1 MNVPHPLRF
10 LARAGGFALR
20 AGTGHPFRSGV
31 ALLAVALGVAALT
44 VLAAVREGAL
54 RKASEIFAWYGA
66 DAVFV
71 VGSNVASAA
80 PGKRTRTIT
89 ADDVR
94 EMSRALPGVE
104 AAAPVRVKTG
114 LTLRAGRRSSAGH
127 MAYGATEGYARIWN
141 WPLEQGRDFTAEDLD
156 QGAKVV
162 LLGAGAARKIFGGA
176 PPLGRQ
182 VLLGDL
188 PLAVVGVLAERGL
201 ADGHGSAV
209 DDRVILPLST
219 LTRRFNLERDT
230 FMSVRVVFAP
240 GSDLE
245 TGMAGLRSLLRA
257 RHRIGPGMDDDF
269 SVIGPQEI
277 LAFRTTLEQ
286 GMMAFLAVAAA
297 LALAAGGAVLA
308 NVFSLNLA
316 ERRGEIGL
324 RRAVGATRGAVSVQL
339 AAEAVLLTLAGGI
352 MGLGLGWLAS
362 LLLEWR
368 GVGPVG
374 FAWSVFGLGVA
385 ASLAVGLAA
394 GLRPA
399 LAAARQDPAQALRGA

>member
-1 MNVPHPLRF
+1 MSMPRPFRH
-10 LARAGGFALR
+10 LARATGFALR
-20 AGTGHPFRSGV
+20 AGAGHPFRSAV
-31 ALLAVALGVAALT
+31 AMLAVALGVAALT

-54 RKASEIFAWYGA
+54 RKASEIFAWYGS

-71 VGSNVASAA
+71 MGSNMASSA

-89 ADDVR
+89 VDDVR
-94 EMSRALPGVE
+94 AMSQAMPGV
-104 AAAPVRVKTG
+104 AAVAPTRTKSG
-114 LTLRAGRRSSAGH
+114 LTLRAGRRSSLGH
-127 MAYGATEGYARIWN
+127 MAFGATAGYTRIWS
-141 WPLEQGRDFTAEDLD
+141 WPLDQGRDFTDEDLEH
-156 QGAKVV
+156 GAKVV
-162 LLGAGAARKIFGGA
+162 LLGSAAARKLFGNV

-182 VLLGDL
+182 MLLADL

-201 ADGHGSAV
+201 ADGHGQSV
-209 DDRVILPLST
+209 DDRVVLPLST

-240 GSDLE
+240 GADLE
-245 TGMAGLRSLLRA
+245 AGMAGLRCLLREQ
-257 RHRIGPGMDDDF
+257 HRIGPGGEDDF

-286 GMMAFLAVAAA
+286 GMMVFLGVAAA

-324 RRAVGATRGAVSVQL
+324 RRAVGASRGAVSVQL
-339 AAEAVLLTLAGGI
+339 AAEAVLLTLAGGGL
-352 MGLGLGWLAS
+352 GLGLGWLAS
-362 LLLEWR
+362 LALEWR

-374 FAWSVFGLGVA
+374 FAWGVFGLGLA

-399 LAAARQDPAQALRGA
+399 LAAAGQDPVQALRGA

>member
-1 MNVPHPLRF
+1 MSMFRPCLH
-10 LARAGGFALR
+10 LARAVGFALR
-20 AGTGHPFRSGV
+20 AGAGHPLRSV
-31 ALLAVALGVAALT
+31 LAVLAVALGVAALT

-71 VGSNVASAA
+71 IGSNVMSSA

-89 ADDVR
+89 VDDVR
-94 EMSRALPGVE
+94 AMGSALPGVE
-104 AAAPVRVKTG
+104 AVAPVRVKTG
-114 LTLRAGRRSSAGH
+114 LTLRAGRRSSLGH
-127 MAYGATEGYARIWN
+127 MAYGATADYSRVWD
-141 WPLEQGRDFTAEDLD
+141 WPLSLGRDFTAEDLER
-156 QGAKVV
+156 GAKVAI
-162 LLGAGAARKIFGGA
+162 LGAGAAGKLFGKA

-182 VLLGDL
+182 VLLADL

-201 ADGHGSAV
+201 ADAHGSAV

-230 FMSVRVVFAP
+230 FMSVRVVFAADA
-240 GSDLE
+240 DLE
-245 TGMAGLRSLLRA
+245 AGMAGLRSLLRA
-257 RHRIGPGMDDDF
+257 RHRIGPGAQDDF

-286 GMMAFLAVAAA
+286 GMMAFLAVAAG

-324 RRAVGATRGAVSVQL
+324 RRAVGATRRAVAAQL
-339 AAEAVLLTLAGGI
+339 AAEAVLLTLAGGGL
-352 MGLGLGWLAS
+352 GLGLGWLAS
-362 LLLEWR
+362 LALEWR

-374 FAWSVFGLGVA
+374 FAWSVFGLGLA

-399 LAAARQDPAQALRGA
+399 LAASRQDPVQALRGA